1 MSNSRLSV
9 QIARTPQDIKAVQAL
24 RFDVFF
30 NEYQAQAY
38 TDSHADGLDRDMF
51 DDHCAHLMVV
61 DNSQD
66 GRVVATTRLLLSA
79 RKPADLPYIAA
90 SEFSIPLLDAGT
102 GNYMEVGRSCV
113 HKDYRD
119 GNAIQLLWR
128 GITKFVFAC
137 DIDYLFGCASFHETD
152 PDRIAHQLSYLYH
165 RHLGDAQ
172 TLARALEY
180 RPMDLL
186 PADQVDDKT
195 ALAGLPPLIK
205 AYLQLG
211 GVVGD
216 GVALDDQFKTLDIL
230 MTVEIAKV
238 PETYVKFFKKQAD
251 RLDMTP

>member
-1 MSNSRLSV
+1 MSNNRLSV
-9 QIARTPQDIKAVQAL
+9 KIAQSQDDVEAVQRL

-51 DDHCAHLMVV
+51 DEHCAHLMVV

-79 RKPADLPYIAA
+79 RKPADVPYIAA
-90 SEFSIPLLDAGT
+90 SEFSIPLLGEKT

-128 GITKFVFAC
+128 GITKFVFAY
-137 DIDYLFGCASFHETD
+137 DIDFLFGCASFHETD
-152 PDRIAHQLSYLYH
+152 ADKIATELSYLYH
-165 RHLGDAQ
+165 RHLGEGK
-172 TLARALEY
+172 TLARALEHM
-180 RPMDLL
+180 PMDRI
-186 PADQVDDKT
+186 PADQIDDKS
-195 ALAGLPPLIK
+195 AMASLPPLIK

-216 GVALDDQFKTLDIL
+216 GVALDDQFNTLDIM

-238 PETYVKFFKKQAD
+238 PQTYVKFFKKQAD
-251 RLDMTP
+251 RLEMTP

>member
-9 QIARTPQDIKAVQAL
+9 KIARSENDIKAVQAL
-24 RFDVFF
+24 RYDVFF
-30 NEYQAQAY
+30 NEYQAKAH
-38 TDSHADGLDRDMF
+38 TPSHADGLDRDMF
-51 DDHCAHLMVV
+51 DAHCAHLMVV

-79 RKPADLPYIAA
+79 RKPADIPYIADA
-90 SEFSIPLLDAGT
+90 EFSIPLLGAAN

-137 DIDYLFGCASFHETD
+137 DIDFLFGCASFHETD
-152 PDRIAHQLSYLYH
+152 PDKIAHELSYLYH
-165 RHLGDAQ
+165 RHLGDAGN
-172 TLARALEY
+172 LARALDHI
-180 RPMDLL
+180 PM
-186 PADQVDDKT
+186 PADQIDDKT
-195 ALAGLPPLIK
+195 ALASLPPLIK

-216 GVALDDQFKTLDIL
+216 GVALDDQFNTLDIL

-238 PETYVKFFKKQAD
+238 PQTYVKFFKKQAD
-251 RLDMTP
+251 RLEMTP